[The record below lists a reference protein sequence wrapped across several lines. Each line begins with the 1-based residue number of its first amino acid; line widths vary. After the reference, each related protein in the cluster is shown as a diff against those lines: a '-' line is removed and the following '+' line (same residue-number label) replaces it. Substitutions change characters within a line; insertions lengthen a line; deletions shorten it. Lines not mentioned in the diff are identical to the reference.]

1 MIQSWL
7 MGDWSMLRTI
17 MVGSCVSIQGLVI
30 KTLADGKMVVKVDE
44 KFFVGHPVS
53 KIRAA

>member
-1 MIQSWL
+1 
-7 MGDWSMLRTI
+7 MLRTI

>member
-1 MIQSWL
+1 